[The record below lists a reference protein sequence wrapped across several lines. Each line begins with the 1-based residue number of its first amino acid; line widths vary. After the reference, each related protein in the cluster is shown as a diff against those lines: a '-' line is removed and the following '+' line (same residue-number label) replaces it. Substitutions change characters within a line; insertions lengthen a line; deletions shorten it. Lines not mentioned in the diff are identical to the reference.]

1 MKLFPDLDGLLGLAD
16 RKDADIRPGLLRA
29 LTDLYVQKPLH
40 SREEE
45 RHYTELALRLIEV
58 VDTPTRRAVAMRLAG
73 YRQAPAAVVE
83 RLERDAS
90 EPGAPTA
97 SPASWQAPLD
107 GAGKS
112 TASRRIMAAHT
123 GTRPAADDLSEDFFA
138 SSAAE
143 RRLILLNLEYVAT
156 GPAHPIP
163 PSHAI
168 DAMRR
173 LEQAALERDHPAFVA
188 QLERILDL
196 STEQSRRIVE
206 DRSGEPIVVAAK
218 AMAMPA
224 EILQRILLF
233 LNPAIGHS
241 VQRVYDLAHLYD
253 EITSQAAQHLLAI
266 WRRTGPRMQ
275 QPKYQPLLW
284 DDSASPRR
292 LPAVTPRRSAD
303 QTNTQGETLRRR
315 R

>member
-1 MKLFPDLDGLLGLAD
+1 MKVFPDLDGLLGLAD

-29 LTDLYVQKPLH
+29 LTDLYVQRLLH

-58 VDTPTRRAVAMRLAG
+58 VDTATRRAVAMRLAG

-83 RLERDAS
+83 RLKRDAP
-90 EPGAPTA
+90 EPGAPIA
-97 SPASWQAPLD
+97 SPALSQAGLD
-107 GAGKS
+107 APDKS
-112 TASRRIMAAHT
+112 MASRGTMAAHAK
-123 GTRPAADDLSEDFFA
+123 TRPAADDLSEVFFA

-156 GPAHPIP
+156 GPARPMP

-168 DAMRR
+168 EAMRR
-173 LEQAALERDHPAFVA
+173 LEQAALERNHVGFIA
-188 QLERILDL
+188 QLERLLDL

-206 DRSGEPIVVAAK
+206 DQSGEPIVVAAK

-224 EILQRILLF
+224 EILHRILLF

-253 EITSQAAQHLLAI
+253 EITPQAAQHLLAI

-275 QPKYQPLLW
+275 RPKYQPLLW
-284 DDSASPRR
+284 DDSAGPRR
-292 LPAVTPRRSAD
+292 LPAVTPRRAAD
-303 QTNTQGETLRRR
+303 QTNAQGETLRRR